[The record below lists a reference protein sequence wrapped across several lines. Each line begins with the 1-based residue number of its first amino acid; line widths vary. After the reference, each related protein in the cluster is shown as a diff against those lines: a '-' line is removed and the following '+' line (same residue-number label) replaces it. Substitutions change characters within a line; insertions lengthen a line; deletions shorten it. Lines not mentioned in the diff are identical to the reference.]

1 LDCNFADGSVDLDGT
16 LKTWLWSFGDGSTST
31 LPSPPHSYA
40 AGGSYPVTLT
50 VTDDRNGLKSVSKE
64 VTVAGP
70 PPPNIPP
77 TAAFAPA
84 CSNLDCSFT
93 DGSTDPD
100 GTITAWRWE
109 FGDGSSSAEQNPSH
123 SYDQE
128 GSYDVTLSVTDDE
141 GATGTLTQ
149 QVTVPAPG
157 PATGGP

>member
-1 LDCNFADGSVDLDGT
+1 MLATIIGVSGESL
-16 LKTWLWSFGDGSTST
+16 TSS
-31 LPSPPHSYA
+31 LQSPPHRYA
-40 AGGSYPVTLT
+40 AAGSYPVTLT
-50 VTDDRNGLKSVSKE
+50 VTDNRNGLKSVSKQ

-70 PPPNIPP
+70 QPPNLPP

-109 FGDGSSSAEQNPSH
+109 FGDGTSSAEQNPSH

-128 GSYDVTLSVTDDE
+128 GSYDVTVSVTDDD

-149 QVTVPAPG
+149 VTVPTPG
-157 PATGGP
+157 PAGSGGP

>member
-1 LDCNFADGSVDLDGT
+1 VYLQSLRTVRLVSEANTYTCSNPASISFQGGLLPANKPPIAAFTQSCSQLDCNFVDGSLDLDGT
-16 LKTWLWSFGDGSTST
+16 LKTWMWS
-31 LPSPPHSYA
+31 
-40 AGGSYPVTLT
+40 
-50 VTDDRNGLKSVSKE
+50 
-64 VTVAGP
+64 
-70 PPPNIPP
+70 
-77 TAAFAPA
+77 
-84 CSNLDCSFT
+84 
-93 DGSTDPD
+93 
-100 GTITAWRWE
+100 